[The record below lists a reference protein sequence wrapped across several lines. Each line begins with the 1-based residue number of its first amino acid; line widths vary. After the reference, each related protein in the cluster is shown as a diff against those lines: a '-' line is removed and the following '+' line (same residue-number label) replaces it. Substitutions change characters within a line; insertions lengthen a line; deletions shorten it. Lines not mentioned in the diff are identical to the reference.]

1 MRPLFTFTFIA
12 LVLPGC
18 TAAGTAR
25 YEQQL
30 AQWRMLSIGDD
41 VRERVDAAS
50 GPEDADSRAAA
61 LFSGQAELQR
71 EALVAAVLARNP
83 SLDAAREG
91 WRAALAEFPQRTAL
105 ADPMA
110 SYALAPLS
118 IPGLAGD
125 VPFGHEAMLAQA
137 VPFPGK
143 LALRGAAALAEADA
157 MRAELEEMRLMLAL
171 MASMLHAEYF
181 ANARELAVN
190 DEHRALLEAI
200 RGTLRARV
208 EAGEESL
215 QGPLGAEL
223 ELIALERDR
232 VRILAARDVLVARM
246 NELLHRRP
254 TEPLPPAPS
263 ALPRTER
270 EVAIATADAL
280 VDEAMKNRPELAATY
295 ARIKAA
301 AAEVDMAKAEYWP
314 DFAVNASYNSMFA
327 ELPHQFM
334 VGATVDIPIQLGRR
348 DAAVEQA
355 ESRRRRDD
363 AELLGR
369 IDAVR
374 ADVETERRRL
384 LEALAVL
391 ATFDERTLPVAQAA
405 VDAAQAGVV
414 TNRTSFLELLEAERA
429 LRGAKLERAQA
440 IAAIEVARARLDRAV
455 GRAPHMKP
463 AATAAGEQP

>member
-1 MRPLFTFTFIA
+1 MFIA
-12 LVLPGC
+12 LVLPDC
-18 TAAGTAR
+18 VAAGTAR
-25 YEQQL
+25 YEEEL

-50 GPEDADSRAAA
+50 GAADADTRAAA
-61 LFSGQAELQR
+61 LFSDQAELER

-83 SLDAAREG
+83 SLDAAREA

-125 VPFGHEAMLAQA
+125 VPFGQEAMLAQA
-137 VPFPGK
+137 FPFPGK

-223 ELIALERDR
+223 ELTALERER
-232 VRILAARDVLVARM
+232 VRLLAARDVLVARM
-246 NELLHRRP
+246 NQLLHRRP

-270 EVAIATADAL
+270 DVATPDAL
-280 VDEAMKNRPELAATY
+280 VDEALKNRPELAAAH

-314 DFAVNASYNSMFA
+314 DFSVNASYNSMFA
-327 ELPHQFM
+327 DLPHQFM
-334 VGATVDIPIQLGRR
+334 VGATIDIPIQLGRR

-363 AELLGR
+363 AELLAR

-374 ADVETERRRL
+374 VDVETERRRL

-391 ATFDERTLPVAQAA
+391 ATYDERTLPVAQAA
-405 VDAAQAGVV
+405 ADAAQAGVV
-414 TNRTSFLELLEAERA
+414 TNRRSFLELLDAERA
-429 LRGAKLERAQA
+429 LRSAKLERAQA
-440 IAAIEVARARLDRAV
+440 IATVEVARARLDRAV
-455 GRAPHMKP
+455 GRAPHIKP
-463 AATAAGEQP
+463 AASAAGEQP